1 MGLVNVRAN
10 VGLFLGDL
18 ELLREGVSLLSEFGL
33 RSTERLAY
41 VAAFLERSVYARKS
55 LRAVPN
61 GVGFTLMNP
70 PLRVGAFSSV
80 RVAWDGVFRPLEQ
93 TFVRVQGHAVER
105 SLADIILACP
115 IELRP
120 GQPIDFHLE
129 GIPTD
134 TDAHRVRIELQNIA
148 VPPLVWFEFTDTIS
162 EPVHS

>member
-18 ELLREGVSLLSEFGL
+18 ELLREGISLFSEFGL
-33 RSTERLAY
+33 HSTVRLAY

-55 LRAVPN
+55 LRVVPD

-70 PLRVGAFSSV
+70 PLRVGAFSAV
-80 RVAWDGVFRPLEQ
+80 RVAWDGAFHPPEQ

-105 SLADIILACP
+105 SVADIVPARP
-115 IELRP
+115 IDLRP
-120 GQPIDFHLE
+120 GQPIDFRLE
-129 GIPTD
+129 GMPID
-134 TDAHRVRIELQNIA
+134 TESHRVRVELQNIA